1 MVNKIK
7 DKIIKIS
14 DNILNILL
22 EFREQNPDF
31 TFSLRQRD
39 SVRSKDKRLENGF
52 WFQGSNYI
60 YVPLFKKGDNA
71 RKLKTLG
78 FVIGFSKDGE
88 NHNNYIEISFKVGS
102 NDNEKAFHKE
112 LADYFNIE
120 LDKNN
125 VGYYRFPSND
135 YENNINFYLNDF
147 RIKALELLDKYSSK
161 SQFVITEDQ
170 FKKALIK
177 IITIR
182 ENLKSSSSQ
191 EKMNVIEPDI
201 IQRNNIKLPLNH
213 ILYGPP
219 GTGKTHKLLNE
230 YYSHF
235 EVQNKTIT
243 KEEFEFEIIT
253 KLSWWQVFALILLE
267 NKSSTV
273 PDIKKHRF
281 VDYKLQVSNTK
292 SLSQTVWG
300 QLSAHTI
307 EDSATVQYNKR
318 TEPLIF
324 NKSTSSVWEIVNEK
338 KELIDELLELS
349 QKIRDY
355 KGKVVTS
362 KNYKFIT
369 FHQSFSYEDFIE
381 GIKPTLDKELSE
393 DSTEVSYVLKKG
405 TFYQC
410 CDEAAKLAGFLNLKD
425 SIENY
430 TKEERVAKF
439 ENASP
444 YGLFIDEINRGNI
457 SQIFGE
463 LITVIEDTKRLG
475 KDEVIVELPYSKD
488 KFGVP
493 SNLYIIGTM
502 NTADRSI
509 EALDTALRR
518 RFCFEEMTSKE
529 NLLSPSAMYC
539 RLLWK
544 YEKVGWDDP
553 EFVENES
560 NLFNLLRVSEQW
572 HSEKVEIWDKM
583 TKAEDKNLDD
593 YFSEFSITG
602 INLQSL
608 LEKINERIEILL
620 NRDHKIGH
628 SYFIDVNCIDDL
640 RSVFKNSIVPLLQ
653 EYFYGDY
660 EKIGWILGEGF
671 FVERKMD
678 KNGVFTKF
686 FKQPK
691 PEFELEY
698 KLADLDEIKIEI
710 AVQKLLGTYK
720 ETTSTIE
727 N

>member
-1 MVNKIK
+1 MVNKIE

-14 DNILNILL
+14 DKILNILL
-22 EFREQNPDF
+22 EFRERNPDF

-112 LADYFNIE
+112 LADFFNIK

-125 VGYYRFPSND
+125 VGYYKFSSND

-147 RIKALELLDKYSSK
+147 RNKALELLDKYSIK

-170 FKKALIK
+170 FKKALTK

-191 EKMNVIEPDI
+191 EKMNVIEPDT
-201 IQRNNIKLPLNH
+201 IQRNDLKLPLNQ

-230 YYSHF
+230 YYVHF
-235 EVQNKTIT
+235 EVQNKTVN
-243 KEEFEFEIIT
+243 KQEFEFEIIN
-253 KLSWWQVFALILLE
+253 KLSWWQVFALVLLE
-267 NKSSTV
+267 NRSSTV

-307 EDSATVQYNKR
+307 DDSTTVQYDR
-318 TEPLIF
+318 RIEPLIF
-324 NKSTSSVWEIVNEK
+324 NKSIGSVWEIVDDK
-338 KELIDELLELS
+338 KELIDDLLELS
-349 QKIRDY
+349 QKMRDY
-355 KGKVVTS
+355 NEVVITS

-430 TKEERVAKF
+430 TKEERLAKF
-439 ENASP
+439 ENAAP

-463 LITVIEDTKRLG
+463 LITIIEDTKRLG

-509 EALDTALRR
+509 ESLDTALRR
-518 RFCFEEMTSKE
+518 RFCFEEMMPDLKVL
-529 NLLSPSAMYC
+529 N
-539 RLLWK
+539 
-544 YEKVGWDDP
+544 EKVI
-553 EFVENES
+553 E
-560 NLFNLLRVSEQW
+560 
-572 HSEKVEIWDKM
+572 
-583 TKAEDKNLDD
+583 
-593 YFSEFSITG
+593 G
-602 INLQSL
+602 IVLQDL
-608 LEKINERIEILL
+608 LETINKRVEILL
-620 NRDHKIGH
+620 DRDHTIGH
-628 SYFIDVNCIDDL
+628 SYFITLKTEQDL
-640 RSVFKNSIVPLLQ
+640 RNTFKNNIIPLLQ

-660 EKIGWILGEGF
+660 EKIGMILGEMF
-671 FVERKMD
+671 FDVPEKYNKDIFANFPSQNYPESGNMLRLKVIDDTFNIIEALKILM
-678 KNGVFTKF
+678 
-686 FKQPK
+686 KQ
-691 PEFELEY
+691 
-698 KLADLDEIKIEI
+698 D
-710 AVQKLLGTYK
+710 V
-720 ETTSTIE
+720 S